1 MYQFDMRRIK
11 EYSFLGVISLLSF
24 FMIFPLFHIIFT
36 VFVDGIGTLVSTGP
50 VFITGTL
57 DDGGIGPAILGT
69 LILSFFASLIGIP
82 IAFAVGVYAYEY
94 PYSVI
99 GKATTAL
106 LEITQEFPTILVG
119 LFVTQ
124 ILVLPMGTY
133 SAIAGAFALAI
144 ILMPYVAVYTKEAMS
159 QIPFSFREAAFSL
172 GVTKVKTVF
181 LIIAP
186 IAKRGILT
194 GLLISVAKVAGETAP
209 LLFTAGGL
217 YQTYPDSLTQPVGAI
232 PLLIY
237 TLVQSPSP
245 ADHAMAW
252 GASLVLLLIFLAA
265 FIPLRLSIK
274 EVRM

>member
-11 EYSFLGVISLLSF
+11 EYSFLGVICILSF
-24 FMIFPLFHIIFT
+24 LMIFPLFHIIFT
-36 VFVDGIGTLVSTGP
+36 VFADGIGTLVSTGP

-57 DDGGIGPAILGT
+57 DEGGIGPAILGT
-69 LILSFFASLIGIP
+69 IILAFFASLIGIP

-94 PYSVI
+94 PHSVI

-159 QIPFSFREAAFSL
+159 QIPFTFREAAFSI
-172 GVTKVKTVF
+172 GVPKVKTVF

-274 EVRM
+274 EVRL

>member
-1 MYQFDMRRIK
+1 MYPFNLRKLKDLL
-11 EYSFLGVISLLSF
+11 FLVITGILSLL
-24 FMIFPLFHIIFT
+24 MIIPLLHIIFT
-36 VFVDGIGTLVSTGP
+36 VFVEGIGVIIRVGP
-50 VFITGTL
+50 IFVTGTL
-57 DDGGIGPAILGT
+57 SDGGIGPAIAGT
-69 LILSFFASLIGIP
+69 FILTFLASIIGIP

-94 PYSVI
+94 PDSII
-99 GKATTAL
+99 GRATTAL
-106 LEITQEFPTILVG
+106 LEIMLEFPTILVG

-124 ILVLPMGTY
+124 IIVIPMGTY
-133 SAIAGAFALAI
+133 SAIAGAFSLAI

-159 QIPFSFREAAFSL
+159 QIPFTFREAAFGL
-172 GVTKVKTVF
+172 GISKIKTVF

-194 GLLISVAKVAGETAP
+194 GLLISIAKVAGETAP

-217 YQTYPDSLTQPVGAI
+217 YQSYPQGITNPVGAI

-245 ADHAMAW
+245 SDHAMAW
-252 GASLVLLLIFLAA
+252 GASLVLLLIFLGV

-274 EVRM
+274 EVKL